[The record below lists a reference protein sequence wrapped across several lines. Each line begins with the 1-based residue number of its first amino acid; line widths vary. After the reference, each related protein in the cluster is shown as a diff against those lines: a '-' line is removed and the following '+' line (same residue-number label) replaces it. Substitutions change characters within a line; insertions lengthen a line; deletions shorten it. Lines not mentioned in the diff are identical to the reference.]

1 MQVTSPSLVPTL
13 RQKMQ
18 SSQVSPSSNSGI
30 MQLLPSFRIA
40 PTHRHG
46 QGAFATKPISI
57 GELIHVEAPLVIQDD
72 MRSAQSILSSLC
84 VQPTTLTQAYLN
96 LHNAFGDGMEPL
108 LGIFNSNCIPLA
120 PVEPVPTVP
129 DSILEH
135 GVFLQLARFNNSC
148 NPNTSLTWDERRSR
162 ITVHAIQPIS
172 AGAEITISYGQPM
185 FAVKSDRRD
194 YLQRTMGFLCTCSCC
209 SLTGEASS
217 VSDARRTELWRL
229 FKAVPFLGHDGSAGL
244 RAATQALQTLQTEGL
259 HLYQD
264 SFAFEAYQFCMLLC
278 NATQAEQRATATSIP
293 GGHQTLAGR
302 TPTIVHARQWLERAY
317 QWKVIA
323 SGCESDGA
331 TFFAQ
336 MLAQLPL

>member
-13 RQKMQ
+13 HQKMQ

-194 YLQRTMGFLCTCSCC
+194 YLQRTMGFLW
-209 SLTGEASS
+209 EASS